1 MHNLEMDRD
10 CSRGEGFSAPALQEK
25 VAFLSDARSYGA
37 AVEEVEVRE
46 THMSWVFLA
55 GDYVFKLKKPVRF
68 PYLDFSTLAKRQ
80 MACRAEVELNR
91 RLARDVYLG
100 AVPLSVSDMRLAIG
114 EGAMTVDWLVKMRR
128 LNEGRMFDNL
138 IASNRAD
145 RHCLDAIVL
154 KVSDFYRR
162 ANAVSWAPMSYLK
175 QWKLNLQQ
183 NRSVLLDRRFGLA
196 RAPTRYCDRML
207 QQFLRRW
214 TFLLLSRLRRRRI
227 LDGHGDL
234 RPEHIWLGDEV
245 KIIDCIEF
253 NARLRAVDPLE
264 EIAYLDL
271 ECEHLG
277 MKGAGDY
284 LRPRVMLALHDAA
297 PLPLFHFYR
306 CYRAMLRA
314 RLSIAHLLAPRPRTP
329 HKWGPQALAYLRI
342 AEADARWL
350 ERALSGQAD
359 RKEAYPR
366 AGGGWTPPE
375 GGHRKEPAP
384 YRASGR
390 ASRGR
395 VAHYPW

>member
-1 MHNLEMDRD
+1 MHNLEMRRN
-10 CSRGEGFSAPALQEK
+10 STREEGLSIPTLQEK
-25 VAFLSDARSYGA
+25 VAFLSEARSYGA

-55 GDYVFKLKKPVRF
+55 GDYAFKLKKPVRF

-100 AVPLSVSDMRLAIG
+100 AVPLSVSAKGLAIG
-114 EGAMTVDWLVKMRR
+114 QGTVTVDWLVKMRR

-138 IASNRAD
+138 IARNQAD

-154 KVSDFYRR
+154 KLSDFYRR
-162 ANAVSWAPMSYLK
+162 ANAVSWAPMPYLK

-183 NRSVLLDRRFGLA
+183 NRGVLLDRRFGLA
-196 RAPTRYCDRML
+196 QAPIRHCDRML
-207 QQFLRRW
+207 RQFLRQQHS
-214 TFLLLSRLRRRRI
+214 LLLGRLRRRRI
-227 LDGHGDL
+227 ADGHGDL
-234 RPEHIWLGDEV
+234 RPEHIWLGDGV

-253 NARLRAVDPLE
+253 NARLRIVDPLE

-277 MKGAGDY
+277 QKGVGDY
-284 LRPRVMLALHDAA
+284 VRPRVMRALHDAP
-297 PLPLFHFYR
+297 PLPLYHFYR

-314 RLSIAHLLAPRPRTP
+314 RLSIAHLMAPSPRTP
-329 HKWGPQALAYLRI
+329 HKWRPQALAYLRI
-342 AEADARWL
+342 AEADARLL
-350 ERALSGQAD
+350 EKALRRRGD
-359 RKEAYPR
+359 RKEAYPH
-366 AGGGWTPPE
+366 AGGVSIPRE
-375 GGHRKEPAP
+375 GARRTGPAP

-390 ASRGR
+390 ASRGK
-395 VAHYPW
+395 VAHCPW